1 MTFQDFRSWNAEGA
15 QVSAMAKEKK
25 VDTLG
30 PGNAFRDWLVDVLGE
45 RIVDRNCKVNVYKIM
60 PSSHTV
66 CRYEFFQQGFSVV
79 AKFYAE
85 PTGWKRNYNPVRS
98 MEKEFDTLKRIETII
113 DTPRPLAVRKDFHCV
128 LLTEYVKGRSLYNC
142 MKVDDGLYDRLTA
155 VAHAQRKLHDQTRSD
170 YRKERDF
177 ARFHKV
183 LDQLRL
189 DPDTRLKYNRLLG
202 EWWYSPLINQPFGC
216 RVHGDANPM
225 NYLFNHSRVYLLDF
239 ESSWEHAN
247 FVQDLGIVAAE
258 LKHYFVIH
266 RRDGRLAEPY
276 IGHFLWQYGSSESE
290 FYAITRALPFFMS
303 LGLLRMARLGQSPG
317 HRAYILQE
325 ALACLKSGLKAIS

>member
-1 MTFQDFRSWNAEGA
+1 LERRVA
-15 QVSAMAKEKK
+15 QVSAMTKEKK

-45 RIVDRNCKVNVYKIM
+45 RIVDRNCKVNVYKIL

-66 CRYEFFQQGFSVV
+66 CRYEFPQQGFSVV

-113 DTPRPLAVRKDFHCV
+113 DIPRPLAARKDFHCV
-128 LLTEYVKGRSLYNC
+128 LLTEYVKGRSLYKC
-142 MKVDDGLYDRLTA
+142 MNGDDGLYDRLTA
-155 VAHAQRKLHDQTRSD
+155 VAQAQRKLHDQTRSD
-170 YRKERDF
+170 YTKEKDF

-189 DPDTRLKYNRLLG
+189 DPDTRQKYNRLLG
-202 EWWYSPLINQPFGC
+202 EWWYSPRINQPFGC

-247 FVQDLGIVAAE
+247 YVQDLGIVSAE
-258 LKHYFVIH
+258 LKHYFGIH
-266 RRDGRLAEPY
+266 RKDGRLAEPY
-276 IGHFLWQYGSSESE
+276 IGHFLWHYSRSESE

-303 LGLLRMARLGQSPG
+303 LGLLRMARLGQNPA

-325 ALACLKSGLKAIS
+325 AFACLKSGLKVS